1 MHLMRLQI
9 QNFRNLTKV
18 DFEPVDGANLIT
30 GLNASGKT
38 SLLEAIYYL
47 SHLRSFRTHQIT
59 DLINRQATQLQLVA
73 KIHTNS
79 HHQIPLG
86 ILRSR
91 NKLEVRANHQPV
103 KRVADIAALFPV
115 IAIHPDSYKLI
126 TGGPSYR
133 RQYLDWGVFHV
144 EHNFFVIWQ
153 RYKKALQ
160 QRNAA
165 LKSKQNNEYC
175 ALWDHELVDMA
186 ERIDQMRESY
196 MSALQPYLQVLIQ
209 RFFKDQEVDLSYK
222 RGWSTE
228 SELKSLFKSELY
240 RDRMRG
246 FTQSGPHRAELL
258 IRVDGQSAQT
268 GISRGQQKT
277 LVALLRLA
285 QAQHFTESTG
295 RNCILLYDDLAA
307 ELDAGHRQEI
317 LAVLINMKVQ
327 LFLTAI
333 EAQQIDLSG
342 WETKKMFHVEQ
353 GRLKDL
359 I

>member
-1 MHLMRLQI
+1 MRLQI
-9 QNFRNLTKV
+9 QNFRNLAKV
-18 DFEPVDGANLIT
+18 DFEPVDGVNLIT

-73 KIHTNS
+73 KIYTHS

-91 NKLEVRANHQPV
+91 NKLEVRANHQPI
-103 KRVADIAALFPV
+103 KRVADIASLFPV

-144 EHNFFVIWQ
+144 EHNFFSIWQ

-186 ERIDQMRESY
+186 VRIDQMRDSY
-196 MSALQPYLQVLIQ
+196 MNALKPYLQTLIQ
-209 RFFKDQEVDLSYK
+209 RFFKDQDVELSYK
-222 RGWSTE
+222 RGWSAE
-228 SELKSLFKSELY
+228 SDLKILFKSELY

-246 FTQSGPHRAELL
+246 FTQYGPHRAELL

-295 RNCILLYDDLAA
+295 RSCILLYDDLAA

-317 LAVLINMKVQ
+317 LAVLVKMKVQ

-333 EAQQIDLSG
+333 EVEQIDLSG